1 MARVELTKAKPG
13 MRLLKA
19 VQTLQGLTLLREGEA
34 LTEKHLVIFKSWGV
48 RELDVEIPDG
58 EGDGAEAPVDAAILA
73 TVEADLAR
81 RFSRAAPSVV
91 MTEIARIARER
102 TLRRLTRSA
111 AREAGR

>member
-1 MARVELTKAKPG
+1 MARVELTKAQPG

-34 LTEKHLVIFKSWGV
+34 LTEKHLVIFKSWGI
-48 RELDVEIPDG
+48 REMDIEVPDG
-58 EGDGAEAPVDAAILA
+58 EGGGAAAPIDAALLA
-73 TVEADLAR
+73 TVEADLAQ
-81 RFSRAAPSVV
+81 RFSRAGQSEV
-91 MTEIARIARER
+91 MQEIARIARER